1 MKRSRR
7 IFSALLLIAA
17 LLSSQIAVAAY
28 ACPMML
34 VAAVTSSEST
44 ENGGSGG
51 ANSDLM
57 PCERTDGSITNTNDG
72 ALCRAH
78 CDEGHA
84 NVGDAFAQL
93 PIAFVAAFS
102 VAIPPLTE
110 IQNARSV
117 YAGLGLHHALGP
129 PLAITHCCLRI

>member
-1 MKRSRR
+1 MKRSQR
-7 IFSALLLIAA
+7 ILSALMLIVT
-17 LLSSQIAVAAY
+17 LLSSQFAVAAY

-34 VAAVTSSEST
+34 LAAVTSSESA
-44 ENGGSGG
+44 ENGASGG
-51 ANSDLM
+51 VRSGLM
-57 PCERTDGSITNTNDG
+57 PCERTDGSITSDG

-102 VAIPPLTE
+102 LAIPPLAE
-110 IQNARSV
+110 LQNARSV
-117 YAGLGLHHALGP
+117 YASLGLHHALGP
-129 PLAITHCCLRI
+129 PVAITNCCLRI

>member
-7 IFSALLLIAA
+7 IISALLLIVT
-17 LLSSQIAVAAY
+17 LLCSQFAVAAY

-34 VAAVTSSEST
+34 LAAVTSSESA
-44 ENGGSGG
+44 ENGVSGEVS
-51 ANSDLM
+51 SDLM
-57 PCERTDGSITNTNDG
+57 PCDMPDGNITNDG

-84 NVGDAFAQL
+84 NVGDTFAQL

-117 YAGLGLHHALGP
+117 YASLGLHHALGP
-129 PLAITHCCLRI
+129 PVAITHCCLRI